1 MQNVYNRKTECSGC
15 GLCKILCPH
24 QAIEMQEDEEG
35 FLYPQID
42 PIKCTDCGLCKKK
55 CPFTHFENME
65 SKEPKVFAAKSKIN
79 DIRKYS
85 TSGGIFSLL
94 SDYVLENKGTVY
106 GAAYENINHI
116 IHKRAVNQQQRD
128 EQRDSKY
135 VQSSIINIYNLV
147 YADLKDGKDVLVTGT
162 PCQVHEINNFLLN
175 KKYTGNLYL
184 CDIVCHGVGS
194 PLIYRQHLQ
203 YLENKY
209 NMKIDKICFRSKDLG
224 WAKNC
229 KRYIKCQSKDKTVL
243 DDLYYK
249 LYFNY
254 NIISRPSCE
263 KCPYASSKRT
273 SDITIGDFWGIEKI
287 APDFEDGLGISLVI
301 INSDKG
307 EKLLQN
313 IESSVSLLQSSW
325 SNAVK
330 ENPRLSS
337 PTKFGKMRDEFWR
350 LQKKWEYEKVLK
362 FYFDNSFIGKVKRR
376 VYRLTK

>member
-147 YADLKDGKDVLVTGT
+147 YADLQDGKDVLVTGT
-162 PCQVHEINNFLLN
+162 PCQVHAINNFLLN

>member
-135 VQSSIINIYNLV
+135 VQSSIINIYNLA
-147 YADLKDGKDVLVTGT
+147 YADLQD
-162 PCQVHEINNFLLN
+162 
-175 KKYTGNLYL
+175 
-184 CDIVCHGVGS
+184 
-194 PLIYRQHLQ
+194 
-203 YLENKY
+203 
-209 NMKIDKICFRSKDLG
+209 
-224 WAKNC
+224 
-229 KRYIKCQSKDKTVL
+229 
-243 DDLYYK
+243 
-249 LYFNY
+249 
-254 NIISRPSCE
+254 
-263 KCPYASSKRT
+263 
-273 SDITIGDFWGIEKI
+273 
-287 APDFEDGLGISLVI
+287 
-301 INSDKG
+301 
-307 EKLLQN
+307 
-313 IESSVSLLQSSW
+313 
-325 SNAVK
+325 
-330 ENPRLSS
+330 
-337 PTKFGKMRDEFWR
+337 
-350 LQKKWEYEKVLK
+350 
-362 FYFDNSFIGKVKRR
+362 
-376 VYRLTK
+376 

>member
-15 GLCKILCPH
+15 GLCKILCPY

-147 YADLKDGKDVLVTGT
+147 YADLQDGKDVLVTGT
-162 PCQVHEINNFLLN
+162 PCQVHAINNFLLN
-175 KKYTGNLYL
+175 KKYTGKLYL

-273 SDITIGDFWGIEKI
+273 SDITIGDFWGIEKV

-301 INSDKG
+301 TNSEKG

-313 IESSVSLLQSSW
+313 IESSASLIQSSW
-325 SNAVK
+325 SDAVK

-376 VYRLTK
+376 VYRLTN

>member
-15 GLCKILCPH
+15 GLCKILCPY

-42 PIKCTDCGLCKKK
+42 PIKCTDCGLCKNK

-65 SKEPKVFAAKSKIN
+65 TKEPKVFAAKSKIN

-135 VQSSIINIYNLV
+135 VQSSIINIYNLL
-147 YADLKDGKDVLVTGT
+147 YADLQDGKDVLVTGT
-162 PCQVHEINNFLLN
+162 PCQVHAINNFLLN
-175 KKYTGNLYL
+175 KKYTGSLYL

-209 NMKIDKICFRSKDLG
+209 NMKIDKIYFRSKDLG

-273 SDITIGDFWGIEKI
+273 SDITIGDFWGIEKV

-301 INSDKG
+301 TNSEKG

-313 IESSVSLLQSSW
+313 IESSASLIQSSW
-325 SNAVK
+325 SDAVK

-376 VYRLTK
+376 VYRLTN